1 MTILGDSINIINNGA
16 VPDGGNLGSFATA
29 PTANSIGDT
38 YFNTTDSS
46 VYQWDGTSWILQYT
60 VAGGGA
66 DASNLG
72 SFATAPVAN
81 KIGDTYFNTTDNGYY
96 RWDGTSWVLQF
107 TVGGVAD
114 GGNLGSFASAPV
126 ANNTGDTYFNST
138 DNGVYQWDGAS
149 WVALYT
155 INYLG
160 SFATAPSPATAG
172 NTYYN
177 TTTNTLMV
185 YNGTSWVSLSGDA
198 STLGSFAT
206 APTATI
212 AGDTYYNTTTNGYYR
227 WDGTSWV
234 LLFTLPTANPITVG
248 ASPACNTLVISAHT
262 GINTAGVAVNIP
274 ASTFT
279 IPAGLSG
286 TVYVMYD
293 VATSTVIA
301 NTTGF
306 LTDGTVIPLGVATVP
321 TAGGCITAWTAF
333 MDMPEA
339 YQAGGGA
346 SNHLGS
352 FATAPSP
359 AVAGN
364 TYYNTTTNTL
374 MVYNGTTWLSTGSD
388 GSFVGSGTTAPAVG
402 TTPNGSTFYN
412 TSTDGT
418 GGLYSLSGGVWTL
431 QMAEDQD
438 WKRTTAGLPYPHLTA
453 DYTSPIR
460 HGDATSGQVQVGVN
474 VDSTTV
480 SLAVGSGNT
489 TSGANSVSAGTD
501 NVSNG
506 LNSVSMGTLQNVQA
520 DNVMAFGSTAMTYNT
535 PNMVG
540 ISGCKLAIDT
550 ALPTS
555 KLHVVGLPIW
565 SGDATAGAG
574 GLTAGAI
581 YTTATG
587 SLRVKL

>member
-1 MTILGDSINIINNGA
+1 MTSGANSTILNGGGA
-16 VPDGGNLGSFATA
+16 IPDGGNLGSFAIA
-29 PTANSIGDT
+29 PIANSVGDT
-38 YFNTTDSS
+38 YYNT
-46 VYQWDGTSWILQYT
+46 
-60 VAGGGA
+60 
-66 DASNLG
+66 
-72 SFATAPVAN
+72 
-81 KIGDTYFNTTDNGYY
+81 
-96 RWDGTSWVLQF
+96 
-107 TVGGVAD
+107 
-114 GGNLGSFASAPV
+114 
-126 ANNTGDTYFNST
+126 T
-138 DNGVYQWDGAS
+138 DNGVYQWDGTS

-212 AGDTYYNTTTNGYYR
+212 VGDTYYNTATNGYYR

-248 ASPACNTLVISAHT
+248 TSPACNTLVISAHT

-321 TAGGCITAWTAF
+321 TAGGCITAFTSF
-333 MDMPEA
+333 IDMPEA
-339 YQAGGGA
+339 YQAGGG
-346 SNHLGS
+346 G
-352 FATAPSP
+352 
-359 AVAGN
+359 AG
-364 TYYNTTTNTL
+364 
-374 MVYNGTTWLSTGSD
+374 D
-388 GSFVGSGTTAPAVG
+388 GNFVGSGTTAPAVG
-402 TTPNGSTFYN
+402 TTPNGSTFYD

-418 GGLYSLSGGVWTL
+418 GGLYSLVGGVWTL
-431 QMAEDQD
+431 QMPEDQD
-438 WKRTTAGLPYPHLTA
+438 WKSTTTGLPYPHLTA
-453 DYTSPIR
+453 DYVSPIR

-489 TSGANSVSAGTD
+489 TSGVNSVSAGTD

-506 LNSVSMGTLQNVQA
+506 TNSVSMGTRQDVQA

-555 KLHVVGLPIW
+555 KLHVVGLPIF

-587 SLRVKL
+587 TVRVKL